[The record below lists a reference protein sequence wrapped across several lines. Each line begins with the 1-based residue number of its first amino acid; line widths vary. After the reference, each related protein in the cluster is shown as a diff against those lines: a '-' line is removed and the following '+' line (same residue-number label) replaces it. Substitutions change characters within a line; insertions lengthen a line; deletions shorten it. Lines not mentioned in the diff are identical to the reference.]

1 MYNTIMLK
9 NKILSFL
16 LFLIVTFSAS
26 FIGAFATINYKE
38 PWYSLLTK
46 PSFNPP
52 DWVFG
57 PVWTMLYLL
66 MTIAIWKVWQSNF
79 RNINIVY
86 IYFIHLF
93 FNTMWSIVFFVFHN
107 ILLALFVLII
117 LIRLILYL
125 MMQYRKIN
133 LISFYLMIPYL
144 AWCIFALVL
153 NFSILIIN

>member
-1 MYNTIMLK
+1 MLK

-38 PWYSLLTK
+38 PWYSLLIK

-57 PVWTMLYLL
+57 PVWTTLYLL

-86 IYFIHLF
+86 TYFIHLF

-107 ILLALFVLII
+107 ILLAFMIIIVLIAF
-117 LIRLILYL
+117 ILYL
-125 MMQYRKIN
+125 MIQYKKIN
-133 LISFYLMIPYL
+133 PISFYLMIPYL
-144 AWCIFALVL
+144 AWCIFASVL

>member
-117 LIRLILYL
+117 LIGLILYL

>member
-1 MYNTIMLK
+1 MYNTNMLK

-38 PWYSLLTK
+38 PWYSLLAK

-57 PVWTMLYLL
+57 PVWTVLYFL

-107 ILLALFVLII
+107 ILLAFIIIIVLIGF
-117 LIRLILYL
+117 ILYL
-125 MMQYRKIN
+125 MIQYKKTN

-144 AWCIFALVL
+144 SWCIFASVL

>member
-117 LIRLILYL
+117 LIGLILYL

-144 AWCIFALVL
+144 VWCIFASVL

>member
-1 MYNTIMLK
+1 MLK

-38 PWYSLLTK
+38 PWYSLLIK

-86 IYFIHLF
+86 IYIIHLF

-117 LIRLILYL
+117 LIGLISYL

-144 AWCIFALVL
+144 AWCIFASVL

>member
-1 MYNTIMLK
+1 MLK

-38 PWYSLLTK
+38 PWYSLLIK
-46 PSFNPP
+46 PNFNPP

-57 PVWTMLYLL
+57 PVWTTLYLL

-86 IYFIHLF
+86 TYFIHLF

-107 ILLALFVLII
+107 ILLAFMIIIVLIGF
-117 LIRLILYL
+117 ILYL
-125 MMQYRKIN
+125 MIQYKKIN
-133 LISFYLMIPYL
+133 PISFYLMIPYL
-144 AWCIFALVL
+144 AWCIFASVL

>member
-1 MYNTIMLK
+1 MLK

-38 PWYSLLTK
+38 PWYSLLIK

-57 PVWTMLYLL
+57 PVWTTLYLL

-117 LIRLILYL
+117 LIGLISYL

-144 AWCIFALVL
+144 AWCIFASVL

>member
-1 MYNTIMLK
+1 MYNTNMLK

-38 PWYSLLTK
+38 PWYSLLAK

-57 PVWTMLYLL
+57 PVWTVLYFL
-66 MTIAIWKVWQSNF
+66 MTIAIWKVWQSNY

-107 ILLALFVLII
+107 IFLALVIIII
-117 LIRLILYL
+117 LIGFISYL
-125 MMQYRKIN
+125 MMQYKKIN
-133 LISFYLMIPYL
+133 LVSYYLMTPYL
-144 AWCIFALVL
+144 LWCIFAGVL

>member
-117 LIRLILYL
+117 LIGLISYL

-144 AWCIFALVL
+144 VWCIFASVL

>member
-1 MYNTIMLK
+1 
-9 NKILSFL
+9 
-16 LFLIVTFSAS
+16 
-26 FIGAFATINYKE
+26 
-38 PWYSLLTK
+38 
-46 PSFNPP
+46 
-52 DWVFG
+52 
-57 PVWTMLYLL
+57 MLYLL

-117 LIRLILYL
+117 LIGLISYL

-144 AWCIFALVL
+144 VWCIFASVL

>member
-1 MYNTIMLK
+1 MLK

-38 PWYSLLTK
+38 PWYSLLIK

-57 PVWTMLYLL
+57 PIWTTLYLL

-117 LIRLILYL
+117 LIGLISYL

-144 AWCIFALVL
+144 VWCIFASVL

>member
-1 MYNTIMLK
+1 MLK

-38 PWYSLLTK
+38 PWYSLLIK

-57 PVWTMLYLL
+57 PVWTTLYLL
-66 MTIAIWKVWQSNF
+66 MTLAIWKVWQSNF

-93 FNTMWSIVFFVFHN
+93 FNTIWSIVFFVFHN
-107 ILLALFVLII
+107 ILLAFIIIIVLIGF
-117 LIRLILYL
+117 ILYL
-125 MMQYRKIN
+125 MIQYKKTNR
-133 LISFYLMIPYL
+133 ISFYLMIPYL
-144 AWCIFALVL
+144 AWCIFASVL

>member
-1 MYNTIMLK
+1 MLK

-38 PWYSLLTK
+38 PWYSLLIK

-57 PVWTMLYLL
+57 PVWTTLYLL
-66 MTIAIWKVWQSNF
+66 MTISIWKVWQSNF

-86 IYFIHLF
+86 TYFIHLF

-107 ILLALFVLII
+107 ILLAFMIIIVLIGF
-117 LIRLILYL
+117 ILYL
-125 MMQYRKIN
+125 MIQYKKIN
-133 LISFYLMIPYL
+133 PISFYLMIPYL
-144 AWCIFALVL
+144 AWCIFASVL

>member
-1 MYNTIMLK
+1 MLK

-117 LIRLILYL
+117 LIGLISYL

-144 AWCIFALVL
+144 VWCIFASVL

>member
-1 MYNTIMLK
+1 MLK

-16 LFLIVTFSAS
+16 LFLIVSFSAS

-117 LIRLILYL
+117 LIGLILYL

>member
-1 MYNTIMLK
+1 MLK

-93 FNTMWSIVFFVFHN
+93 FNTMWSIIFFVFHN

-117 LIRLILYL
+117 LIGLISYL

-144 AWCIFALVL
+144 AWCIFASVL

>member
-1 MYNTIMLK
+1 MLK

-117 LIRLILYL
+117 LIGLISYL

-133 LISFYLMIPYL
+133 LISFYLIIPYFL
-144 AWCIFALVL
+144 WSSYALIL
-153 NFSILIIN
+153 NTSIYFLN

>member
-1 MYNTIMLK
+1 MLK

-26 FIGAFATINYKE
+26 FIGAFATLNYKE
-38 PWYSLLTK
+38 PWYSLLIK

-57 PVWTMLYLL
+57 PVWTTLYLL

-107 ILLALFVLII
+107 ILLAFMIIIVLIGF
-117 LIRLILYL
+117 ILYL
-125 MMQYRKIN
+125 MIQYKKIN
-133 LISFYLMIPYL
+133 PLSFYLMIPYL
-144 AWCIFALVL
+144 SWCIFASVL

>member
-117 LIRLILYL
+117 LIGLILYL

-133 LISFYLMIPYL
+133 LISFYLMTPYL
-144 AWCIFALVL
+144 AWCIFASVL

>member
-57 PVWTMLYLL
+57 PVWTTLYLL

-117 LIRLILYL
+117 LIGLISYL

-144 AWCIFALVL
+144 AWCIFASVL

>member
-1 MYNTIMLK
+1 MLK

-57 PVWTMLYLL
+57 PVWTTLYLL

-117 LIRLILYL
+117 LIGLISYL

-144 AWCIFALVL
+144 AWCIFASVL

>member
-1 MYNTIMLK
+1 MLK

-38 PWYSLLTK
+38 PWYSLLIK

-57 PVWTMLYLL
+57 PVWTTLYLL

-117 LIRLILYL
+117 LIGLISYL

-144 AWCIFALVL
+144 VWCIFASVL